1 VRPLGGDPQWSSD
14 TLPTFFGHEH
24 VLRDVIA
31 AGKPLY
37 LPSDQLDV
45 SIGDDLLSHC
55 RATAILVVPLIHL
68 GAPLGALL
76 MAARGREL
84 DQEDWSAFGLGV
96 ATQITHVLAL
106 ARVYAE
112 REQAE
117 RRATEHAALLDALVA
132 SAPDIVLN
140 VDLDGTIRFVNRSND
155 RKIEEVLGTS
165 WFGYFPSD
173 QQGTLRAAMAR
184 MLETGGPTE
193 FEVQAARP
201 DGTVGWFSSRIGPVK
216 EAGKI
221 IGAVVISRDVSDK
234 KQTEMQLMLADRM
247 ASVGTL
253 AAGVA
258 HEINNP
264 LASVIANLDM
274 AVVDVCEVPDPSAL
288 PRDLLEELRDARAAA
303 DRVREIVRD
312 LKIFSRAED
321 DKRGPVD
328 VEQVLE
334 STLRMAWNEI
344 RHRAKLV
351 KNYHKVPFVD
361 ANESRLGQVFLNL
374 LVNAVQAIPEGRY
387 DQNQITVSTGTD
399 ASGRV
404 VVSIADTGAG
414 IPTHVRSRLFTPFF
428 TTKPVGVGTGLGLA
442 ISHRIVTSF
451 GGTITFETAVGKGTE
466 FHVSLPC
473 IENVEIP
480 VVGRATTRSAS
491 PRRGRVLVVDDED
504 MLTQAICRYLAA
516 NHDVAGVSNGR
527 AALDL
532 LAGGERYDIILCD
545 LMMPQVTGMELY
557 AEVKRLDPEQASK
570 IVFLTG
576 GAFTANAREFL
587 DSTPNRRLEKPF
599 DLKTLRRLVNDML
612 G

>member
-1 VRPLGGDPQWSSD
+1 
-14 TLPTFFGHEH
+14 
-24 VLRDVIA
+24 
-31 AGKPLY
+31 
-37 LPSDQLDV
+37 
-45 SIGDDLLSHC
+45 
-55 RATAILVVPLIHL
+55 
-68 GAPLGALL
+68 
-76 MAARGREL
+76 
-84 DQEDWSAFGLGV
+84 
-96 ATQITHVLAL
+96 
-106 ARVYAE
+106 
-112 REQAE
+112 
-117 RRATEHAALLDALVA
+117 
-132 SAPDIVLN
+132 
-140 VDLDGTIRFVNRSND
+140 
-155 RKIEEVLGTS
+155 
-165 WFGYFPSD
+165 
-173 QQGTLRAAMAR
+173 MAR

-193 FEVQAARP
+193 FEVQATRD
-201 DGTVGWFSSRIGPVK
+201 DGTVGWYSSHIGPVK
-216 EAGKI
+216 DSTGKI
-221 IGAVVISRDVSDK
+221 VGAVVISRDVSDK

-274 AVVDVCEVPDPSAL
+274 ALVDMRDVPEGGGL
-288 PRDLLEELRDARAAA
+288 PRDLVEELRDARAAA

-387 DQNQITVSTGTD
+387 DENQISVSTGTD
-399 ASGRV
+399 GAGRV
-404 VVSIADTGAG
+404 VVSIADTGSG
-414 IPTHVRSRLFTPFF
+414 IPLHVRSRLFTPFF

-442 ISHRIVTSF
+442 ISHRIVASF
-451 GGTITFETAVGKGTE
+451 GGTITFETEVGKGTE
-466 FHVSLPC
+466 FHVTLPS
-473 IENVEIP
+473 IDSVELP
-480 VVGRATTRSAS
+480 VVGRATTRGAA

-504 MLTQAICRYLAA
+504 MLTQAICRYLSS

-527 AALDL
+527 DALDR
-532 LAGGERYDIILCD
+532 LAAGERYDIILCD

-557 AEVKRLDPEQASK
+557 AEVKRMDPEQASK

-587 DSTPNRRLEKPF
+587 DQTPNRRLEKPF